1 LFERNVA
8 IAEWRECRIARPP
21 TDKEGDT
28 PKPLFT
34 FTGFVKEP
42 EFFMRMKYDEL
53 QNEFNYFIENES
65 HQEEEFKDLKL
76 LMTDYAKQ
84 FNKVFDPTTC
94 CNITKMIKGEKGNVF
109 SETEGFEKLVKMG
122 ELLMHKMGEESR
134 KI

>member
-1 LFERNVA
+1 
-8 IAEWRECRIARPP
+8 
-21 TDKEGDT
+21 
-28 PKPLFT
+28 
-34 FTGFVKEP
+34 
-42 EFFMRMKYDEL
+42 MRMKYDEL